1 MKAAILYEANTPL
14 RVVEVEQQRP
24 QPGEARVRVKAV
36 SRTYTLEEINQGF
49 EALTSGQV
57 ARGAVVFN

>member
-14 RVVEVEQQRP
+14 QAVEVEQQGP
-24 QPGEARVRVKAV
+24 QSGEARVRVKAV
-36 SRTYTLEEINQGF
+36 SRTYKLEDINEGF
-49 EALTSGQV
+49 KALTSGQV